1 MSGHSKWS
9 TIKRKKGAADAKR
22 GKVFTRLM
30 REITVAAKAGGGD
43 IDGNPRLRT
52 AVDTAKGQNM
62 PKDNIERAIKKGT
75 GELEGVSY
83 DEVTYEGYGTGGVAF
98 LVECLTDNKNRA
110 ASEVRH
116 VFTKRGGSLAK
127 SGAVAYM
134 FEAKGYLVFDKQG
147 LDEDQI
153 MEAALE
159 AGADDVKDGGD
170 VWEVFTEPSDFASVF
185 EAIKEQGL
193 EPAEAEV
200 TKIAG
205 TLVDIN
211 DENEARKILAL
222 AEALDE
228 LDDVQ
233 NVYNNFDIPEE
244 ILAKLED

>member
-22 GKVFTRLM
+22 GKIFTRLM

-52 AVDTAKGQNM
+52 AVDAAKGQNM
-62 PKDNIERAIKKGT
+62 PKDNIDRAIKKGT

-127 SGAVAYM
+127 AGAVAYM
-134 FEAKGYLVFDKQG
+134 FEAKGYIVFDKEG

-159 AGADDVKDGGD
+159 AGADDVKDGDD
-170 VWEVFTEPSDFASVF
+170 VWEVYTEPSDFTAVLAAF
-185 EAIKEQGL
+185 KEQGL
-193 EPAEAEV
+193 EPVEAEV
-200 TKIAG
+200 TKTAG
-205 TLVDIN
+205 TLVDVT

>member
-22 GKVFTRLM
+22 GQIFTRLM

-52 AVDTAKGQNM
+52 AVDAAKGQNM

-116 VFTKRGGSLAK
+116 AFTKRGGSLAK
-127 SGAVAYM
+127 AGAVAYM
-134 FEAKGYLVFDKQG
+134 FEAKGYIVFNKEG
-147 LDEDQI
+147 LDEDKI

-159 AGADDVKDGGD
+159 AGADDVKDGED
-170 VWEVFTEPSDFASVF
+170 VWEVFTEPGDFTTVT
-185 EAIKEQGL
+185 EAFKKLGL
-193 EPAEAEV
+193 EPMEAEF

-205 TLVDIN
+205 TLVEIT

-222 AEALDE
+222 ADALDE

-244 ILAKLED
+244 ILAQLED

>member
-22 GKVFTRLM
+22 GKIFTRLM
-30 REITVAAKAGGGD
+30 REITVAAKMGGGD

-52 AVDTAKGQNM
+52 AVDAAKAQNM

-75 GELEGVSY
+75 GELEGVAY
-83 DEVTYEGYGTGGVAF
+83 EEVTYEGYGPGGVAF
-98 LVECLTDNKNRA
+98 LIECLTDNKNRA

-116 VFTKRGGSLAK
+116 ILTKRGGSMAK
-127 SGAVAYM
+127 AGAVSYM
-134 FEAKGYLVFDKQG
+134 FEAKGYLAFAKEG

-159 AGADDVKDGGD
+159 AGAEDVKDGDD
-170 VWEVFTEPSDFASVF
+170 VWEVYTDPSEFSAVLAAF
-185 EAIKEQGL
+185 KEQGL
-193 EPAEAEV
+193 EPVEAEL
-200 TKIAG
+200 TKQAS
-205 TLVDIN
+205 TMVEVK
-211 DENEARKILAL
+211 DEAEARKILAL

-228 LDDVQ
+228 ADDVQ

-244 ILAKLED
+244 ILATLEE